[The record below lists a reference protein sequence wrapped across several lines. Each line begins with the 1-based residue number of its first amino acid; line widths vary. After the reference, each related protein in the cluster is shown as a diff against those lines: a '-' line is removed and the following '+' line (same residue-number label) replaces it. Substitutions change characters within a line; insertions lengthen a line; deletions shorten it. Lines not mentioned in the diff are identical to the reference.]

1 MQVVVGLGNPGPDY
15 AATRHNVGFAVVREL
30 ARRWRF
36 EWHDLWQV
44 GRVACGQMGERIVT
58 LIEPQLYM
66 NRSGDAVA
74 SLDTE
79 LKVADLIVVHDELDL
94 PPGRI
99 RIKVGGGSAGHRG
112 VESIVQ
118 QCGPDFVRI
127 RVGIGK
133 PPAGTETVAHVLS
146 RFDVGEQATMTVGIG
161 SAADAVESVL
171 EHGSQEAMSRFNGR
185 PPTVNDPTP
194 VAEATK
200 A

>member
-1 MQVVVGLGNPGPDY
+1 MRVVVGLGNPGPEY
-15 AATRHNVGFAVVREL
+15 AETRHNVGFAVVREL
-30 ARRWRF
+30 ACRWRF
-36 EWHDLWQV
+36 EWHDRGQV
-44 GRVACGQMGERIVT
+44 ARVARGQMGERIVT

-74 SLDTE
+74 RLDAE
-79 LKVADLIVVHDELDL
+79 LEVADLIVVHDELDL

-99 RIKVGGGSAGHRG
+99 RVKVGGGSAGHRG

-118 QCGPDFVRI
+118 HCGPDFVRI

-133 PPAGTETVAHVLS
+133 PPAGSDTVDYVLS
-146 RFDVGEQATMTVGIG
+146 QFDLGEQAAMTAALG
-161 SAADAVESVL
+161 SAADAVEYVL
-171 EHGSQEAMSRFNGR
+171 EHGGQEAMSRFNGR
-185 PPTVNDPTP
+185 PPAVNDPT